1 VTSETVSPP
10 APRAGEWPVGS
21 LDVPALLAGGWR
33 PRPFRQFILKVHSR
47 CNLSCTYCYVYR
59 MADSGW
65 RSQPTVMA
73 RETIAAAARRI
84 AEHAVE
90 HGLPIVRVVL
100 HGGEPLLVGK
110 EFFGHLATTF
120 RAAMPPGVT
129 VQLSTQTNAVLLTED
144 YLRTFLDHDIRVG
157 VSLDGTRAAH
167 DRNRVYAN
175 GRGSYDDV
183 AGAVRL
189 LASPPYRRLFG
200 GLLCTIDLDTDP
212 VATYEELLA
221 FNPPA
226 VDLLLPHGNW
236 SAPPPGRDGTSDAAP
251 YADWLITLFDKWYS
265 TPGRPVDVRLFQ
277 EIIYLILGG
286 ASQTEAVGLTPS
298 CLLVIETDGSIE
310 QVDTLKSAYQGAA
323 ATGLHV
329 AEHPLSAAL
338 HHPSIVARQLG
349 MEALADECR
358 RCGVVRVC
366 GGGYYPH
373 RYRQGSGFRNPSVYC
388 PDLMRL
394 VLHVQ
399 ARLRADL
406 ENLRASRTGVAP
418 VTQAADTIPPA
429 QDARMARLRL
439 GAPAG

>member
-1 VTSETVSPP
+1 
-10 APRAGEWPVGS
+10 
-21 LDVPALLAGGWR
+21 
-33 PRPFRQFILKVHSR
+33 
-47 CNLSCTYCYVYR
+47 

-65 RSQPTVMA
+65 RNQPTVMA
-73 RETIAAAARRI
+73 RETVAAAARRV
-84 AEHAVE
+84 AEHAQDY
-90 HGLPIVRVVL
+90 GLPIVRVVL

-110 EFFGHLATTF
+110 EFFAHLAATF
-120 RAAMPPGVT
+120 RAAAPPGVS

-144 YLRTFLDHDIRVG
+144 YLRAFLDLDIRVG

-183 AGAVRL
+183 ARAVRL

-200 GLLCTIDLDTDP
+200 GLLCTIDLDADP

-221 FNPPA
+221 FDPPA
-226 VDLLLPHGNW
+226 IDLLLPHGNW
-236 SAPPPGRDGTSDAAP
+236 SEPPPGRDTAAAAAP

-265 TPGRPVDVRLFQ
+265 SPGRPPDIRLFQ

-286 ASQTEAVGLTPS
+286 ASNTEAIGLTPS
-298 CLLVIETDGSIE
+298 SLLVIETNGSME
-310 QVDTLKSAYQGAA
+310 QVDTLKSAYHGAA

-329 AEHPLSAAL
+329 ADHPLDVAL
-338 HHPSIVARQLG
+338 QHPSIVARQLG
-349 MEALADECR
+349 RDALADECQ
-358 RCGVVRVC
+358 RCPVMRVC

-373 RYRQGSGFRNPSVYC
+373 RYRRGSGFRNPSVYC

-399 ARLRADL
+399 ARVMADL
-406 ENLRASRTGVAP
+406 DGLRASQPG
-418 VTQAADTIPPA
+418 
-429 QDARMARLRL
+429 
-439 GAPAG
+439 